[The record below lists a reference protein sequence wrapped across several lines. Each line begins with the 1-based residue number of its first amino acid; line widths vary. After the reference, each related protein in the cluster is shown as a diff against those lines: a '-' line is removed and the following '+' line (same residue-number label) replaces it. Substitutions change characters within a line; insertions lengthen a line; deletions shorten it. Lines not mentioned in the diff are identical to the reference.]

1 MKHEAIISIQDGNIV
16 DSQGKKRIFQG
27 ATVSPYSRDFP
38 IPSISQADTFFAALQ
53 KHNIT
58 LLRWQILWEDVEGEA
73 PDQYNEAYLAD
84 LRTLLKKAEEAGI
97 LVFLEPVMKDWGSSL
112 GGHGAPAWTVQLADL
127 EESLDNGQKQ
137 QAMFTLFWA
146 GKKMAPDTLVEG
158 DNIQDY
164 LQEHYIA
171 AMKHTARRV
180 KDCKTVV
187 GFGIMAKGTPGDL
200 KALEMFPL
208 NFENDC
214 LKPFQKKFI
223 AAFQKK
229 HSHYLF
235 LAEAMGTG
243 EYSTWKFSPHYNK
256 HEAHALQKEGGV
268 IPDVDLEAS
277 KVITLLSLEPPQKLL
292 SIFISKDKV
301 KKQVKEKIKK
311 TLGGGNSVMIEFP
324 TSQGIECVQEVVQE
338 EGLSYFVNIAMAES
352 PMWVYTAITSDSNK
366 SSKPWR

>member
-27 ATVSPYSRDFP
+27 ATISPYSKDFP
-38 IPSISQADTFFAALQ
+38 IPSISQADNFFATLK

-97 LVFLEPVMKDWGSSL
+97 LVFLEPVMKNWGSSL
-112 GGHGAPAWTVQLADL
+112 GGYGAPAWTVQLANF
-127 EESLDNGQKQ
+127 EETLDKEQKLK
-137 QAMFTLFWA
+137 AMFTLFWA
-146 GKKMAPDTLVEG
+146 GRKMAPDTLVEG

-187 GFGIMAKGTPGDL
+187 GFGIMAEGQVGDTE
-200 KALEMFPL
+200 ALEHFPL
-208 NFENDC
+208 SFEKDC
-214 LKPFQKKFI
+214 LKPFQKNFI

-235 LAEAMGTG
+235 LAEAMVTG
-243 EYSTWKFSPHYNK
+243 EHSSWKFSPTYNQQ
-256 HEAHALQKEGGV
+256 EAHALQKEGGV
-268 IPDVDLEAS
+268 IPDVDLEAV
-277 KVITLLSLEPPQKLL
+277 KVITLLSLEPPQKIL
-292 SIFISKDKV
+292 SVFLSKDKA
-301 KKQVKEKIKK
+301 KKQIQEKIKK
-311 TLGGGNSVMIEFP
+311 TLGGGNSVMIEFS
-324 TSQGIECVQEVVQE
+324 TSQGIECVQEIVQE

-352 PMWVYTAITSDSNK
+352 PA
-366 SSKPWR
+366 

>member
-27 ATVSPYSRDFP
+27 ATISPYSKDFS
-38 IPSISQADTFFAALQ
+38 IPSISQADNFFATLK

-97 LVFLEPVMKDWGSSL
+97 LVFLEPVMKNWGSSL
-112 GGHGAPAWTVQLADL
+112 GGYGAPAWTVQLANF
-127 EESLDNGQKQ
+127 EETLDKEQKLK
-137 QAMFTLFWA
+137 AMFTLFWA
-146 GKKMAPDTLVEG
+146 GRKMAPDTLVEG

-187 GFGIMAKGTPGDL
+187 GFGIMAEGQVGDTE
-200 KALEMFPL
+200 ALEHFPL
-208 NFENDC
+208 SFEKDC
-214 LKPFQKKFI
+214 LKPFQKNFI
-223 AAFQKK
+223 AAFHKK

-235 LAEAMGTG
+235 LAETMSTG
-243 EYSTWKFSPHYNK
+243 EYSTWKFSPTYNQQ
-256 HEAHALQKEGGV
+256 EAHALQKEGGV
-268 IPDVDLEAS
+268 IPDVDLEAV

-292 SIFISKDKV
+292 SVFLSKDKA
-301 KKQVKEKIKK
+301 KKQIQEKIKK
-311 TLGGGNSVMIEFP
+311 NLGGGNSVMIEFS
-324 TSQGIECVQEVVQE
+324 TSQGIECVQEIVQE

-352 PMWVYTAITSDSNK
+352 PA
-366 SSKPWR
+366 